1 MRSAFVLS
9 AVILTAS
16 CAPPPPPTV
25 VPEPPPVAVSGL
37 PVPTPR
43 PFGIGRPSE
52 PAPVPSPRPSE
63 LRVEPIDLDALRG
76 LSASALARRLGAPE
90 ETRDQSPGTVWI
102 YRQDR
107 CRVEVFLYPSV
118 DVGVLTVLGAT
129 IDPPTLSDA
138 DHVDCRRNLAL
149 RAGSA
154 G

>member
-9 AVILTAS
+9 ALILTAA
-16 CAPPPPPTV
+16 CAPPPSPTM
-25 VPEPPPVAVSGL
+25 VPEPPPEASRL

-43 PFGIGRPSE
+43 PAAVERPRDR
-52 PAPVPSPRPSE
+52 APVPEPRPTVK
-63 LRVEPIDLDALRG
+63 RVEPVDLDGLRG
-76 LSASALARRLGAPE
+76 VSVSALTRRFGAPE
-90 ETRDQSPGTVWI
+90 EIRDQPPGTVWV

-138 DHVDCRRNLAL
+138 DHVGCRRDLAS
-149 RAGSA
+149 RPGAA
-154 G
+154 Q